1 VNGGSNDDQPWT
13 KAAGSA
19 STRKTIMLDAAHL
32 YFEGTAA
39 AISMVAVGAISGL
52 ATLALSGDQRF
63 SLLAAAG
70 GFMLTGIV
78 LMVRLWRMTQA
89 PAPPTEPPA

>member
-13 KAAGSA
+13 KVAGSA
-19 STRKTIMLDAAHL
+19 TRKTIVLDAVHL

-39 AISMVAVGAISGL
+39 AISMVALGAISGL
-52 ATLALSGDQRF
+52 ATLALSSDQRLA
-63 SLLAAAG
+63 LLAAAG
-70 GFMLTGIV
+70 AFMLTGIV